1 MMAADTGTAKGRRA
15 GKTGRIRVIELY
27 HNGMSVCSQKVRLV
41 LAEKGLDYTP
51 HHLRLREGDQFAPE
65 YRRLNP
71 AAVVP
76 TLVHD
81 GAVIRESTVIMEY
94 LDELF
99 PEPPLKPADAAT
111 RARMRV
117 WTKAMDEGVHAAC
130 ANIAYATAYRGIMR
144 QKSAQ
149 ELEAHFARMPDPE
162 RSERQRQAIE
172 RGLDAPVIRRSV
184 LLYDRTMAD
193 MEAALADHDWLVGD
207 GYSLADVALTP
218 YVLRVETM
226 WLEELL
232 FRDRARV
239 AGWLKRI
246 KARAN
251 FAPAVSDQMPAE
263 PIAALKA
270 GGDAARDE
278 MAAILSSV

>member
-1 MMAADTGTAKGRRA
+1 M
-15 GKTGRIRVIELY
+15 IELY

-41 LAEKGLDYTP
+41 LAEKGLEYTP
-51 HHLRLREGDQFAPE
+51 HHLHLREGDQFAPE
-65 YRRLNP
+65 YRKLNP

-81 GAVIRESTVIMEY
+81 GEVIRESTVIMEY
-94 LDELF
+94 LDEAF
-99 PEPPLKPADAAT
+99 PDPPLKPAEAVARAA
-111 RARMRV
+111 MRV

-130 ANIAYATAYRGIMR
+130 AGIAYATAYRGIMQ
-144 QKSAQ
+144 QKSPQ
-149 ELEAHFARMPDPE
+149 ELEAHFNRMPDPE

-172 RGLDAPVIRRSV
+172 HGLEAPVIRRSV

-193 MEAALADHDWLVGD
+193 MEAALAGSDWLVGD

-226 WLEELL
+226 GLEDVL
-232 FRDRARV
+232 FRGRARV
-239 AGWLKRI
+239 ADWLARI

-251 FAPAVSDQMPAE
+251 FAPAVADQMPAA
-263 PIAALKA
+263 PIEALKA

-278 MAAILSSV
+278 LAAILSAGRGG